1 MTFCAGCSLEMLSN
15 CELTS
20 AWATVFAVSSDR
32 ILDVPKSPDVEI
44 SGAADFI
51 YMFIQGH
58 VSVKDNAE

>member
-1 MTFCAGCSLEMLSN
+1 MLYLGVRVVESRADEPLGHGFR
-15 CELTS
+15 C
-20 AWATVFAVSSDR
+20 VIRDR
-32 ILDVPKSPDVEI
+32 ILDVPKSPGVKI